1 MGNGISTNS
10 SFYNFLSIIREIIIN
25 SNDKIE
31 NPCHDIC
38 GEYLYNLL
46 NNETFEE
53 NELLKLCDNNN
64 IFLLL
69 LRYYSIV
76 KNIYNK
82 DDDNFINF
90 SKGDNFNIFTIDVT
104 ECEVDDED
112 DEDNGNGNVKV
123 ALKLL
128 FSEYKKQLNKNS
140 NIFDYS
146 IIAECAGL
154 SDLSII
160 KELENLKIN
169 SSNIMISRLRI
180 LNIASNSLTNNII
193 STIPNWLSTQPLG
206 YLNIGGN
213 GWNSMTSISSSN
225 KLPSCLVVL
234 DLSYTESIIFEPGC
248 FLYVPQ
254 LLRLVLDGCN
264 IKTTVPNNIEKI
276 SLEPSSNN
284 IITVQQGIFSSI
296 FYGLVS
302 LQELSLKENCLTGSY
317 FYKNL
322 IYFNI

>member
-10 SFYNFLSIIREIIIN
+10 SFYKFLSIIREEIIIN
-25 SNDKIE
+25 SYDKIE

-46 NNETFEE
+46 NNDTFEE

-82 DDDNFINF
+82 DDNNFINL
-90 SKGDNFNIFTIDVT
+90 SKGDNWAIFTIDVT
-104 ECEVDDED
+104 ECEVDDDGD
-112 DEDNGNGNVKV
+112 DDDNGNVKE

-128 FSEYKKQLNKNS
+128 LSEYKKQLNDNKS
-140 NIFDYS
+140 DLFDYS

-160 KELENLKIN
+160 KELEDLKIN
-169 SSNIMISRLRI
+169 SSNIMVPRLRV
-180 LNIASNSLTNNII
+180 LNIASNSLTNNVI
-193 STIPNWLSTQPLG
+193 STIPNWLSSQPLG

-213 GWNSMTSISSSN
+213 GWNSMDSISSSL
-225 KLPSCLVVL
+225 KLPSCIVVL
-234 DLSYTESIIFEPGC
+234 DLSYTETIVFEPGC
-248 FLYVPQ
+248 FLYLPQ
-254 LLRLVLDGCN
+254 LVRLILDGCN
-264 IKTTVPNNIEKI
+264 IKTTVPINIEKI

-284 IITVQQGIFSSI
+284 ILTVQQSIFSSI

-302 LQELSLKENCLTGSY
+302 LQELSLKENCLTGNYSY
-317 FYKNL
+317 KKSYLF
-322 IYFNI
+322 